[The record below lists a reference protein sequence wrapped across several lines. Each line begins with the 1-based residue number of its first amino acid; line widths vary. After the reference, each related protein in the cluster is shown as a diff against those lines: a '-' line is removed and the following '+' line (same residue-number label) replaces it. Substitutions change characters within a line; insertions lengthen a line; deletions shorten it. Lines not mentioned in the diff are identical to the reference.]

1 MFTQFQGHMNY
12 LSKLLFQYETNLFN
26 NICKYLICLH
36 KSNAYSEDYSRKDP
50 TRKGNLKKYIYR
62 VVQKKVYDVI

>member
-50 TRKGNLKKYIYR
+50 TRKGNLKKIYI
-62 VVQKKVYDVI
+62 QGGPKKSL